1 MSEIVI
7 SLEDISKCYKR
18 YSRPADRLKEVL
30 LPHKS
35 QAQEFWALRDINLE
49 VSRGEHLG
57 IIGRNGSGKSTLL
70 QIIAKTLTPTA
81 GNVHVKGRLSALL
94 ELGSGFNPEF
104 TGRQNV
110 FFNGRILGL
119 QEKEI
124 QERFDNIAAFA
135 DIGDF
140 MEEPV
145 KSYSSGMFVRL
156 AFAVAIHV
164 EPEILIVDEALAV
177 GDIFFQQKCFQYLE
191 KLRKNGTA
199 ILFVTHDTQA
209 IVKLCDRAILL
220 QDGHLINQGKP
231 LEVVDKYTETYYSQF
246 IDEEASKQNG
256 ADLVKDKLEFD
267 LTSISPTSKY
277 FVVPNDFI
285 SDFTDKN
292 RYGSAVGLIDAVSIS
307 DVNGKLKSTFFVN
320 EEIVLSVKVNPSPD
334 NLTSLSV
341 GFTLK
346 NRLGEV
352 LIATNTC
359 MLSCPIPEDKLGKI
373 FVCQFKLKP
382 NIAPNKYT
390 IDFAIAE
397 SKQDTKMIY
406 DWVNNALTIDIVT
419 QGRPAQA
426 GLCFPE
432 ILVST
437 S

>member
-7 SLEDISKCYKR
+7 SLEHVSKCYKR
-18 YSRPADRLKEVL
+18 YTRPADRLKEVL
-30 LPHKS
+30 LPTKS
-35 QAQEFWALRDINLE
+35 QAQEFWALKDIDLE
-49 VSRGEHLG
+49 VSRGEYLG

-70 QIIAKTLTPTA
+70 QIIAKTLTPTT
-81 GNVHVKGRLSALL
+81 GSVYVQGRLSALL

-119 QEKEI
+119 KEKEI
-124 QERFDNIAAFA
+124 QERFEKIAAFA

-156 AFAVAIHV
+156 AFSVAVHV

-191 KLRKNGTA
+191 RLRVNGTA
-199 ILFVTHDTQA
+199 ILFVSHDTQA

-220 QDGHLINQGKP
+220 QDGHLIESGKP
-231 LEVVDKYTETYYSQF
+231 LEVVDKYTQAYYSQF
-246 IDEEASKQNG
+246 IDGEELKQDNL
-256 ADLVKDKLEFD
+256 DLVKATTEVD
-267 LTSISPTSKY
+267 LRSNSPTSEN
-277 FVVPNDFI
+277 FVVPKDFI
-285 SDFTDKN
+285 RDFTDKN
-292 RYGSAVGLIDAVSIS
+292 RYGSTIGLIDGVSLS
-307 DVNGKLKSTFFVN
+307 DVDGKLKSTFFVN
-320 EEIVLSVKVNPSPD
+320 EEIVLSVKVNPSPE
-334 NLTSLSV
+334 NLKSLSV

-346 NRLGEV
+346 NRLGQV

-359 MLSCPIPEDKLGKI
+359 MLSFPIPSDKLGQSFI
-373 FVCQFKLKP
+373 CQFKLKP

-406 DWVNNALTIDIVT
+406 DWINNAATIDIVT
-419 QGRPAQA
+419 QGKMTQA

>member
-7 SLEDISKCYKR
+7 SLEQVSKCYKR
-18 YSRPADRLKEVL
+18 YNRPADRLKEIL
-30 LPHKS
+30 LPGQS
-35 QAQEFWALRDINLE
+35 QAQEFWALKDINLE
-49 VSRGEHLG
+49 VTRGEHLG

-70 QIIAKTLTPTA
+70 QIIAKTLTPTT
-81 GNVHVKGRLSALL
+81 GKVNVQGRLSALL

-119 QEKEI
+119 KEKDIQEKFEK
-124 QERFDNIAAFA
+124 IAAFA

-177 GDIFFQQKCFQYLE
+177 GDIFFQQKCFGYLE

-199 ILFVTHDTQA
+199 ILFVSHDTQA

-220 QDGHLINQGKP
+220 QDGHLTHSGIP

-246 IDEEASKQNG
+246 IDEEESSHNHVDLISKSDI
-256 ADLVKDKLEFD
+256 DLKLD
-267 LTSISPTSKY
+267 TPTSEH
-277 FVVPNDFI
+277 FIIPNDFI
-285 SDFTDKN
+285 SDFANKN
-292 RYGSAVGLIDAVSIS
+292 RYGSTVGLIDAVSIS
-307 DVNGKLKSTFFVN
+307 DVNGKLKSTFFVD
-320 EEIVLSVKVNPSPD
+320 EEIVLSVKVNPSPE
-334 NLTSLSV
+334 NLSSLSV
-341 GFTLK
+341 GFTIK

-352 LIATNTC
+352 LVATNTH
-359 MLSCPIPEDKLGKI
+359 MLSSPISSDKLGKS
-373 FVCQFKLKP
+373 FVCQFRFQP

-397 SKQDTKMIY
+397 SQENTKMIY
-406 DWVNNALTIDIVT
+406 DWINNALTLDIVT
-419 QGRPAQA
+419 KGKITQA
-426 GLCFPE
+426 GLCFPK
-432 ILVST
+432 ISVST